1 MRIFFHLTDGQESI
15 LDEEGLEVTE
25 LASAQQ
31 EVLRTIDEVRQKE
44 ASHVYEW
51 TGWML
56 TVVSDAGAVI
66 LSVDLDELSSPHL
79 NDMFERLNRHLK
91 H

>member
-1 MRIFFHLTDGQESI
+1 MRIFFHLTNGQESI
-15 LDEEGLEVTE
+15 LDEEGLEVPG

-31 EVLRTIDEVRQKE
+31 EALRTINEIRPE
-44 ASHVYEW
+44 ESAHVHEW

-56 TVVSDAGAVI
+56 SVVSDAGAVI
-66 LSVDLDELSSPHL
+66 LSVDFDELSSTHL
-79 NDMFERLNRHLK
+79 GGVFERHVRHLK